1 MSNSINANQIKIELN
16 IVITE
21 ADKVEPLLAK
31 RLRQF
36 SRWIKDKK
44 DGLLTKKKL
53 VLDLIIEIIQD
64 AKLWIE
70 IQDFDPEERAE
81 FYNEAGFTASEK
93 YWYETLFPEWFMNQ
107 DPKLSIWT
115 KKLMADEFPRSD
127 QEIIDKFIWEFNRL
141 GKPSLYRY
149 ILDLSMATDLVI
161 HNQLGKPLAVQMT
174 SSNPDL
180 LGQKQSEWEKT
191 LIYWKVPRGVLFSHF
206 TSHPVGKSV
215 EILLKHADTL
225 ENGCY
230 VMGIS
235 KST

>member
-1 MSNSINANQIKIELN
+1 MSNSISASRVRAELN
-16 IVITE
+16 SIITE
-21 ADKVEPLLAK
+21 AESLEPLLAN

-36 SRWIKDKK
+36 LRWIKDKK
-44 DGLLTKKKL
+44 DGLLTNKRL
-53 VLDLIIEIIQD
+53 VLSLIIEIIQD

-70 IQDFDPEERAE
+70 IQDLNSEERAD
-81 FYNEAGFTASEK
+81 FYNEAGFTSSEK

-127 QEIIDKFIWEFNRL
+127 QKIMDEFIWEFNRL
-141 GKPSLYRY
+141 RQPALYRY

-161 HNQLGKPLAVQMT
+161 SYNSGEPLAVQMT

-191 LIYWKVPRGVLFSHF
+191 LVYWKVPRGVLFSHY
-206 TSHPVGKSV
+206 TSHRVGKSV

-235 KST
+235 EST